1 MSESVGF
8 IKQGMSA
15 MDAVNA
21 SKGATVNTRNTY
33 QLQTALNVV
42 VERNAL
48 EYLQGLV
55 AVHLVS

>member
-8 IKQGMSA
+8 IKQGMSV

-21 SKGATVNTRNTY
+21 SKGVTVNTRNTY
-33 QLQTALNVV
+33 QLQTAFNVI

-48 EYLQGLV
+48 KHLQGLV

>member
-1 MSESVGF
+1 MSESVRF

-33 QLQTALNVV
+33 QLQTAFDVV
-42 VERNAL
+42 VEKRSETFARPYSL
-48 EYLQGLV
+48 
-55 AVHLVS
+55 HLVS